1 MSTRNTEKHLY
12 TFSRNNIDNHIN
24 SNAISG
30 EQNSR
35 LGYKKFGIIIF
46 LFLLILLIK
55 NFCIDKVII
64 SGESMLPTLK
74 NENACLMK
82 KWGVSNIKRYDIVI
96 AKTDKKHVVKRVVG
110 MPNDTVQ
117 IKDNTVYINGKRII
131 DEYDFPTAYSGI
143 AEHGITIKEGEYFL
157 LGDNRNNSIDS
168 REFGV
173 VKSSDITG
181 IVITKIF
188 PFPVKNF

>member
-74 NENACLMK
+74 NENVCLMK

>member
-1 MSTRNTEKHLY
+1 MSTGNTGKHLY
-12 TFSRNNIDNHIN
+12 IISRNHNNNRIDSDIV
-24 SNAISG
+24 SS

-74 NENACLMK
+74 NENVCLMK

-96 AKTDKKHVVKRVVG
+96 AKTDKKYVVKRVIG
-110 MPNDTVQ
+110 MDGDTIE
-117 IKDNTVYINGKRII
+117 IKDNTVYINGEKIAN
-131 DEYDFPTAYSGI
+131 EYDFPTSYSGI
-143 AEHGITIKEGEYFL
+143 AGHGITIKEGEYFL
-157 LGDNRNNSIDS
+157 LGDNRNNSVDS

-188 PFPVKNF
+188 PFPIENF

>member
-74 NENACLMK
+74 NENVCLMK

-96 AKTDKKHVVKRVVG
+96 AKTDKKYVVKRVVG

>member
-1 MSTRNTEKHLY
+1 
-12 TFSRNNIDNHIN
+12 
-24 SNAISG
+24 
-30 EQNSR
+30 
-35 LGYKKFGIIIF
+35 
-46 LFLLILLIK
+46 
-55 NFCIDKVII
+55 
-64 SGESMLPTLK
+64 MLPTLK
-74 NENACLMK
+74 NENVCLMK

-96 AKTDKKHVVKRVVG
+96 AKADKKHVVKRVVG

>member
-74 NENACLMK
+74 NENVCLMK

-117 IKDNTVYINGKRII
+117 IKDNTVYINGQRII